1 MIHRE
6 HEVELGLCF
15 FALFRFGI
23 APFCCRF
30 AFLISPLCCRGN
42 CISVF
47 IIVKSGVDCKHPLEI
62 YPERM
67 KTMKLQKLFSLL
79 LSAALMLGLLA
90 GCGAPASAPE
100 APGTSSDVPSAAS
113 SAPAPEAFSAP
124 QSASSPAPAPAETPA
139 ARTAFRIA
147 SLKGPTTLGLMG
159 LMDDAE
165 NGRARHDY
173 QVAVHGTADEIA
185 PQLLQGQI
193 DIALVPC
200 NLASVL
206 YNKTEG
212 AIEVA
217 AINTLGVLY
226 IVATSDE
233 IKSVADLAGATI
245 YTTGKGTTPE
255 FALNYVL
262 RQNGLTP
269 GEDVT
274 VEFMSEATEV
284 LAAMQLSDG
293 WPVAMLPQPYVTTA
307 QMQMENLRVALDL
320 TEEWDR
326 VSPDSA
332 LVTGVVVVRR
342 EFAEQNPDAL
352 REFLEDYK
360 ASTEF
365 VNANT
370 DTAAALAVHYGIVPK
385 EEVARRALPA
395 CNITFLDGAPMKEKI
410 GGYLQVLFEQDPQS
424 VGGVL
429 PDDAFYYGA

>member
-1 MIHRE
+1 MKSPKK
-6 HEVELGLCF
+6 LLC
-15 FALFRFGI
+15 
-23 APFCCRF
+23 
-30 AFLISPLCCRGN
+30 
-42 CISVF
+42 
-47 IIVKSGVDCKHPLEI
+47 
-62 YPERM
+62 
-67 KTMKLQKLFSLL
+67 LL

-90 GCGAPASAPE
+90 GCGAPSSASAPDASAAPSSTAE
-100 APGTSSDVPSAAS
+100 DAPGASSVPEEAS
-113 SAPAPEAFSAP
+113 SAAPT
-124 QSASSPAPAPAETPA
+124 ETPA
-139 ARTAFRIA
+139 ARTTFRIA
-147 SLKGPTTLGLMG
+147 SLKGPTTMGLVG
-159 LMDDAE
+159 LMDDAD

-173 QVAVHGTADEIA
+173 QVAMHGTADEIA

-206 YNKTEG
+206 YNKTGG

-217 AINTLGVLY
+217 AVNTLGVLY
-226 IVATSDE
+226 VVTTSDE
-233 IKSVADLAGATI
+233 IKSVADLAGKTI

-262 RQNGLTP
+262 TQNGLTP

-274 VEFMSEATEV
+274 IEFMSEATEV
-284 LAAMQLSDG
+284 LAAMQLSSG
-293 WPVAMLPQPYVTTA
+293 YPIAMLPQPYVTTA
-307 QMQMENLRVALDL
+307 QMQVEGLRTALDL
-320 TEEWDR
+320 TEEWDK

-365 VNANT
+365 VNSDT
-370 DTAAALAVHYGIVPK
+370 DAAAALVAHYEIVPK
-385 EEVARRALPA
+385 EEVARKALPA
-395 CNITFLDGAPMKEKI
+395 CNITFLSGAPMKEKI
-410 GGYLQVLFEQDPQS
+410 SGYLQVLFDQDPQS
-424 VGGVL
+424 VGGAL

>member
-1 MIHRE
+1 MKSPKK
-6 HEVELGLCF
+6 LLC
-15 FALFRFGI
+15 
-23 APFCCRF
+23 
-30 AFLISPLCCRGN
+30 
-42 CISVF
+42 
-47 IIVKSGVDCKHPLEI
+47 
-62 YPERM
+62 
-67 KTMKLQKLFSLL
+67 LL

-90 GCGAPASAPE
+90 GCGAPSSASAPDASAAPSSTAE
-100 APGTSSDVPSAAS
+100 DAPGASSVPEEAS
-113 SAPAPEAFSAP
+113 SA
-124 QSASSPAPAPAETPA
+124 APAPAETPA
-139 ARTAFRIA
+139 ARTTFRIA
-147 SLKGPTTLGLMG
+147 SLKGPTTMGLVG
-159 LMDDAE
+159 LMDDAD

-173 QVAVHGTADEIA
+173 QVTMHGTADEIA

-206 YNKTEG
+206 YNKTG
-212 AIEVA
+212 GSIEVA
-217 AINTLGVLY
+217 AVNTLGVLY
-226 IVATSDE
+226 VVTTSDE
-233 IKSVADLAGATI
+233 IKSVADLAGKTI

-262 RQNGLTP
+262 TQNGLTP

-274 VEFMSEATEV
+274 IEFMSEATEV
-284 LAAMQLSDG
+284 LAAMQLSSG
-293 WPVAMLPQPYVTTA
+293 YPIAMLPQPYVTTA
-307 QMQMENLRVALDL
+307 QMQVEGLHTALDL
-320 TEEWDR
+320 TEEWDK

-365 VNANT
+365 VNSDT
-370 DTAAALAVHYGIVPK
+370 DAAAALVAHYEIVPK
-385 EEVARRALPA
+385 EEVARKALPA

-410 GGYLQVLFEQDPQS
+410 SGYLQVLFDQDPQS
-424 VGGVL
+424 VGGAL

>member
-1 MIHRE
+1 MMN
-6 HEVELGLCF
+6 
-15 FALFRFGI
+15 
-23 APFCCRF
+23 P
-30 AFLISPLCCRGN
+30 
-42 CISVF
+42 
-47 IIVKSGVDCKHPLEI
+47 K
-62 YPERM
+62 
-67 KTMKLQKLFSLL
+67 KLLSLL
-79 LSAALMLGLLA
+79 LSAALVLGLLA
-90 GCGAPASAPE
+90 GCGAPASAPD
-100 APGTSSDVPSAAS
+100 PSDASPTTPSA
-113 SAPAPEAFSAP
+113 APAPETSFAPQGASLPASAP
-124 QSASSPAPAPAETPA
+124 ENTAA

-147 SLKGPTTLGLMG
+147 SLKGPTPLGLMG

-173 QVAVHGTADEIA
+173 QVTIHGSADEIA
-185 PQLLQGQI
+185 PQLLQGEI
-193 DIALVPC
+193 DVALIPC

-206 YNKTEG
+206 YNKTGG

-226 IVATSDE
+226 VVTTSDE
-233 IKSVADLAGATI
+233 IKSVADLAGATL

-269 GEDVT
+269 GENVT
-274 VEFMSEATEV
+274 VEFMSEAAEV
-284 LAAMQLSDG
+284 LAAMQLSSG
-293 WPVAMLPQPYVTTA
+293 YPVAMLPQPYVTTA

-320 TEEWDR
+320 TEEWNK

-332 LVTGVVVVRR
+332 LVTGVVAVRR

-365 VNANT
+365 VNDNT
-370 DTAAALAVHYGIVPK
+370 DAAAALAAHYEIVPK
-385 EEVARRALPA
+385 EEIARKALPA
-395 CNITFLDGAPMKEKI
+395 CNITFIDGAPMKEKI
-410 GGYLQVLFEQDPQS
+410 GGYLQVLFEQNPQS
-424 VGGVL
+424 VGGAL

>member
-1 MIHRE
+1 MKSPKK
-6 HEVELGLCF
+6 LLC
-15 FALFRFGI
+15 
-23 APFCCRF
+23 
-30 AFLISPLCCRGN
+30 
-42 CISVF
+42 
-47 IIVKSGVDCKHPLEI
+47 
-62 YPERM
+62 
-67 KTMKLQKLFSLL
+67 LL

-90 GCGAPASAPE
+90 GCGAPSSASAPDASAAPSSTAE
-100 APGTSSDVPSAAS
+100 DAPGASSVPEDAS
-113 SAPAPEAFSAP
+113 SA
-124 QSASSPAPAPAETPA
+124 APAPAETPA
-139 ARTAFRIA
+139 ARTTFRIA
-147 SLKGPTTLGLMG
+147 SLKGPTTMGLVG
-159 LMDDAE
+159 LMDDAD

-173 QVAVHGTADEIA
+173 QVTMHGTADEIA

-206 YNKTEG
+206 YNKTGG

-217 AINTLGVLY
+217 AVNTLGVLY
-226 IVATSDE
+226 VVTTSDE
-233 IKSVADLAGATI
+233 IKSVADLAGKTI

-262 RQNGLTP
+262 TQNGLTP

-274 VEFMSEATEV
+274 IEFMSEATEV
-284 LAAMQLSDG
+284 LAAMQLSSG
-293 WPVAMLPQPYVTTA
+293 YPIAMLPQPYVTTA
-307 QMQMENLRVALDL
+307 QMQVEGLHTALDL
-320 TEEWDR
+320 TEEWDK

-365 VNANT
+365 VNSDT
-370 DTAAALAVHYGIVPK
+370 DAAAALVAHYEIVPK
-385 EEVARRALPA
+385 EEVARKALPA

-410 GGYLQVLFEQDPQS
+410 SGYLQVLFDQDPQS
-424 VGGVL
+424 VGGAL

>member
-1 MIHRE
+1 MKSPKK
-6 HEVELGLCF
+6 LLC
-15 FALFRFGI
+15 
-23 APFCCRF
+23 
-30 AFLISPLCCRGN
+30 
-42 CISVF
+42 
-47 IIVKSGVDCKHPLEI
+47 
-62 YPERM
+62 
-67 KTMKLQKLFSLL
+67 LL

-90 GCGAPASAPE
+90 GCGAPSSASAPDASAAPSSTAE
-100 APGTSSDVPSAAS
+100 DAPGASSVPEEAS
-113 SAPAPEAFSAP
+113 SA
-124 QSASSPAPAPAETPA
+124 APAPAETPA
-139 ARTAFRIA
+139 ARTTFRIA
-147 SLKGPTTLGLMG
+147 SLKGPTTMGLVG
-159 LMDDAE
+159 LMDDAD

-173 QVAVHGTADEIA
+173 QVTMHGTADEIA

-206 YNKTEG
+206 YNKTGG

-217 AINTLGVLY
+217 AVNTLGVLY
-226 IVATSDE
+226 VVTTSDE
-233 IKSVADLAGATI
+233 IKSVADLAGKTI

-262 RQNGLTP
+262 TQNGLTP

-274 VEFMSEATEV
+274 IEFMSEATEV
-284 LAAMQLSDG
+284 LAAMQLSSG
-293 WPVAMLPQPYVTTA
+293 YPIAMLPQPYVTTA
-307 QMQMENLRVALDL
+307 QMQVEGLHTALDL
-320 TEEWDR
+320 TEEWDK

-365 VNANT
+365 VNSDT
-370 DTAAALAVHYGIVPK
+370 DAAAALVAHYEIVPK
-385 EEVARRALPA
+385 EEVARKALPA
-395 CNITFLDGAPMKEKI
+395 CNITFLSGAPMKEKI
-410 GGYLQVLFEQDPQS
+410 SGYLQVLFDQDPQS
-424 VGGVL
+424 VGGAL